1 MTKKALIATRE
12 NVFDPNNNELLGHRV
27 AQVVEVGQ
35 EFEVDPN
42 LQWVDCEDNVVPD
55 EFYYSNGS
63 IAAVPEYIPPPKT
76 WEDNQREA
84 IRKLAKDNVRNYQS
98 LLDADE
104 SSLLNKAA
112 IVAYYNQLVD
122 VKNNPVDGDIEW
134 LAWEEPNWA

>member
-1 MTKKALIATRE
+1 MKILVDTTIKTL
-12 NVFDPNNNELLGHRV
+12 NPNTQEELGNP
-27 AQVVEVGQ
+27 VVDTLDV
-35 EFEVDPN
+35 EFEVHPSLVWHDADDTSIMPGTHYY
-42 LQWVDCEDNVVPD
+42 DGTTFREIPTYVP
-55 EFYYSNGS
+55 
-63 IAAVPEYIPPPKT
+63 PTPT

-134 LAWEEPNWA
+134 LAWEEPNWAE